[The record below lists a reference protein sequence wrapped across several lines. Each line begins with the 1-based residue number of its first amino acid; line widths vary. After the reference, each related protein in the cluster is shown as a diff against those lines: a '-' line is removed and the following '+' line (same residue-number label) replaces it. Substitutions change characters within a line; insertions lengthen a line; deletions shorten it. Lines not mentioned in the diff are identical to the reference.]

1 MLRRARALL
10 REVWLRAAPRRWLE
24 LAVSREAAVDPA
36 WLGRVGEE
44 LACRALR
51 DLGWRVLHRNL
62 RAPEAELDAVCWDG
76 STTVVVEVKTG
87 RRPSAG
93 WAPGWRPS
101 ERFMPADVARRLRA
115 GRRLARRAG
124 GGHGPARVDLVEV
137 QVARHRSGRPRLLH
151 WRDLQP
157 RGVAVSRADP
167 RDLGGA
173 RPLSKDKPPWG
184 RRALPGG
191 LQGP

>member
-1 MLRRARALL
+1 M
-10 REVWLRAAPRRWLE
+10 
-24 LAVSREAAVDPA
+24 DPA
-36 WLGRVGEE
+36 WLGQVGEE

-62 RAPEAELDAVCWDG
+62 RAPEAELDAVCRDG

-87 RRPSAG
+87 RRPRAG

-101 ERFMPADVARRLRA
+101 ERIMPADVARRLRA

-151 WRDLQP
+151 WRDLGP
-157 RGVAVSRADP
+157 RAGAEGSAEP
-167 RDLGGA
+167 GGA
-173 RPLSKDKPPWG
+173 EGPRPLSENKPPGG
-184 RRALPGG
+184 RRALP
-191 LQGP
+191 